1 MKTFTELLKR
11 YFQNLNILKDIII
24 TNVQM
29 DSKKVSENSLFI
41 AINNGNKYIEEA
53 INRGA
58 SLVISDNP
66 GQFFDHEKVVKVEN
80 SIETLQEIA
89 KLYREA
95 LGLKVVAIT
104 GSEGKTTTKD
114 LVYGVL
120 SKKYKTKKTL
130 GNYNNQIGLP
140 YTILQLEDDDEVAVL
155 ELGMSALG
163 EIDRLSE
170 IAAPNF
176 GIITNIGDSHLE
188 YLINRD
194 NVFLAKTE
202 ILKYVEKNN
211 VLVFGDDPYL
221 KDLDTLKIGFDKNS
235 DYLVKDFVETY
246 KGAEFKV
253 NDREYFI
260 PLNGKYNSLNATFAI
275 AMGQILGMS
284 YEEIKNSLIDISIT
298 GMRFQKI
305 EKEEILYINDAYN
318 ASPVSMEAALNTF
331 LSLPIDR
338 KKIVVLG
345 DALELGEEEIKYHMQ
360 IIKKAIE
367 CDFSE
372 IFVYGERMKKASDLI
387 KSSKVKHFESKV
399 SIREKIKNLGSV
411 AVLLKGSRGMKLEE
425 IICD

>member
-1 MKTFTELLKR
+1 M
-11 YFQNLNILKDIII
+11 
-24 TNVQM
+24 
-29 DSKKVSENSLFI
+29 
-41 AINNGNKYIEEA
+41 
-53 INRGA
+53 
-58 SLVISDNP
+58 
-66 GQFFDHEKVVKVEN
+66 
-80 SIETLQEIA
+80 
-89 KLYREA
+89 YREA

-176 GIITNIGDSHLE
+176 GIITNVGDSHLE

-202 ILKYVEKNN
+202 ILKHVDKNN

-221 KDLDTLKIGFDKNS
+221 KNLNTLKIGFNKNS
-235 DYLVKDFVETY
+235 DYLIKDFVETY
-246 KGAEFKV
+246 EGAEFKL
-253 NDREYFI
+253 NDDEYFI
-260 PLNGKYNSLNATFAI
+260 PLNGKHNSLNASFAI
-275 AMGQILGMS
+275 AMGQILGMD
-284 YEEIKNSLIDISIT
+284 YQEIKNSLIDISIT

-305 EKEEILYINDAYN
+305 QKEEVLYINDAYN

-331 LSLPIDR
+331 LSLPIDK

-367 CDFSE
+367 
-372 IFVYGERMKKASDLI
+372 
-387 KSSKVKHFESKV
+387 
-399 SIREKIKNLGSV
+399 
-411 AVLLKGSRGMKLEE
+411 
-425 IICD
+425 